1 MSKYKVLEEGVLLD
15 DWMDDN
21 PEQPYIPKKTPSCN
35 CNTCPDEDGHLLKD
49 NFLGEFLTEADK
61 RRARENLGLKDMEG
75 DAANITYKTD
85 TDPDIESVKDAL
97 DKLFYVPIT
106 ISSFTVSPNEAETGS
121 EVNTLTYN
129 WKYNK
134 EIKQQYFDGEE
145 INASLRTKTITG
157 ATNASPIVIT
167 AASHRYITG
176 DKVVISDVNGNTNA
190 NGAWVITKLTDDT
203 FSLNNSS
210 GNAAY
215 TSGGTARKAN
225 FKWSDNND
233 GRVPTAYST
242 VSGVRNILV
251 FKTHDSGSTWEAEYT
266 NYGGVEKGFVRPN
279 LSANGVL
286 GGSSFA
292 VSGTQYFQNYDYYLA
307 FDGSSST
314 GTFFS
319 TSAHDIIFYNPTPI
333 KVTALVFTFLSEI
346 MTTAGIIYGSNDGST
361 WAFIKSYTNSSTTLS
376 VDMSSNTNYYKYYK
390 NSVTASNSDGYSY
403 GIIYEIEITATYIA
417 V

>member
-49 NFLGEFLTEADK
+49 NFFGEFLTEADK

-157 ATNASPIVIT
+157 A
-167 AASHRYITG
+167 
-176 DKVVISDVNGNTNA
+176 
-190 NGAWVITKLTDDT
+190 
-203 FSLNNSS
+203 
-210 GNAAY
+210 
-215 TSGGTARKAN
+215 
-225 FKWSDNND
+225 
-233 GRVPTAYST
+233 
-242 VSGVRNILV
+242 
-251 FKTHDSGSTWEAEYT
+251 FKTT
-266 NYGGVEKGFVRPN
+266 
-279 LSANGVL
+279 
-286 GGSSFA
+286 
-292 VSGTQYFQNYDYYLA
+292 
-307 FDGSSST
+307 
-314 GTFFS
+314 
-319 TSAHDIIFYNPTPI
+319 TS
-333 KVTALVFTFLSEI
+333 K
-346 MTTAGIIYGSNDGST
+346 
-361 WAFIKSYTNSSTTLS
+361 TL
-376 VDMSSNTNYYKYYK
+376 
-390 NSVTASNSDGYSY
+390 TASDGTESNL
-403 GIIYEIEITATYIA
+403 
-417 V
+417 VLHL

>member
-21 PEQPYIPKKTPSCN
+21 PEQPYIPCN

-85 TDPDIESVKDAL
+85 TDPEIESVKDAL

-157 ATNASPIVIT
+157 AF
-167 AASHRYITG
+167 
-176 DKVVISDVNGNTNA
+176 
-190 NGAWVITKLTDDT
+190 KL
-203 FSLNNSS
+203 
-210 GNAAY
+210 
-215 TSGGTARKAN
+215 
-225 FKWSDNND
+225 
-233 GRVPTAYST
+233 
-242 VSGVRNILV
+242 
-251 FKTHDSGSTWEAEYT
+251 
-266 NYGGVEKGFVRPN
+266 
-279 LSANGVL
+279 
-286 GGSSFA
+286 
-292 VSGTQYFQNYDYYLA
+292 QYLK
-307 FDGSSST
+307 
-314 GTFFS
+314 
-319 TSAHDIIFYNPTPI
+319 P
-333 KVTALVFTFLSEI
+333 
-346 MTTAGIIYGSNDGST
+346 
-361 WAFIKSYTNSSTTLS
+361 
-376 VDMSSNTNYYKYYK
+376 
-390 NSVTASNSDGYSY
+390 
-403 GIIYEIEITATYIA
+403 
-417 V
+417 